1 MEEKNWIDY
10 LVAVGTISTSILVLI
25 FGAIGWKYQQS
36 IERKLKMEKQLR
48 DDRIETYNK
57 ILEPFIIILMSNA
70 AWSSDPKNK
79 NRDKFATSKML
90 SLKYRKISFNL
101 SLIRSE
107 DVVISFNRLMQYFFK
122 LSEEQLEISSDHIIT
137 RGLSL
142 VRKSLP

>member
-1 MEEKNWIDY
+1 
-10 LVAVGTISTSILVLI
+10 
-25 FGAIGWKYQQS
+25 
-36 IERKLKMEKQLR
+36 MEKQLR

-101 SLIRSE
+101 SLIRSD